1 MDLDKIYKKLKPKD
15 VPMLTFP
22 EMEKLIFFF
31 KRIDDDITLAE
42 VSKRLDMSL
51 ERLFEI
57 NHKVGLH
64 FRENLAPKVLFKA
77 MINASKD
84 SNEEFIQFFQRPDVD
99 ICCHF
104 LFKVVDVKKN
114 LRNIGTPQY
123 EFMYDNWVKYRG
135 Y

>member
-77 MINASKD
+77 MINAYSGKIKVESKKGKGT
-84 SNEEFIQFFQRPDVD
+84 
-99 ICCHF
+99 
-104 LFKVVDVKKN
+104 LFTVHLPV
-114 LRNIGTPQY
+114 
-123 EFMYDNWVKYRG
+123 
-135 Y
+135 